1 MMNTMRTPAET
12 AEVES
17 RRAVV
22 DLKEV
27 GGTGR
32 AIGSG
37 WMSCDVADSWAD
49 HATSLGMN
57 GPVEDS
63 TLDELVEYYRS
74 RNRVPKIKVTPYQHP
89 TLFAGLA
96 QRGFSLVESETL
108 LIHSLDHLPPV
119 EPPSGVEFRPMD
131 PASPGDVRLFRDAQ
145 VAGFH
150 SGAPAPEGVLA
161 ITDRMARST
170 RCRFWIIEVDGVPAG
185 SGGVEFHEASSVL
198 ISGCTAVEFRSRGLQ
213 SAFIRYRLQQVA
225 EHGAAYALLGSLPG
239 ETTERNALRAGF
251 SPCFTQMLLQQS

>member
-1 MMNTMRTPAET
+1 MHTSRTPAEI
-12 AEVES
+12 AAVES

-22 DLKEV
+22 DLEEV
-27 GGTGR
+27 GGAGR

-96 QRGFSLVESETL
+96 QRGFSLVESETF

-119 EPPSGVEFRPMD
+119 
-131 PASPGDVRLFRDAQ
+131 
-145 VAGFH
+145 
-150 SGAPAPEGVLA
+150 
-161 ITDRMARST
+161 
-170 RCRFWIIEVDGVPAG
+170 
-185 SGGVEFHEASSVL
+185 
-198 ISGCTAVEFRSRGLQ
+198 
-213 SAFIRYRLQQVA
+213 
-225 EHGAAYALLGSLPG
+225 
-239 ETTERNALRAGF
+239 
-251 SPCFTQMLLQQS
+251 